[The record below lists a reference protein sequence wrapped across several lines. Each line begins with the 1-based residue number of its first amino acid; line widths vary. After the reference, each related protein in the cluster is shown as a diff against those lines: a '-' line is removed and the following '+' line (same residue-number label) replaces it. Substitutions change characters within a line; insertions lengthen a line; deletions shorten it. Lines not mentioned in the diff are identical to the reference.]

1 MPYTSIHIHIV
12 FSTNHRESSIHESF
26 EGRLHAY
33 LGGIIRNLGAVPLE
47 INGIEDHV
55 HILTGAP
62 PRVSVSE
69 LIGKTKSNSS
79 RWINEER
86 LTPRKFRWQTEYG
99 AFSVSRSNVDA
110 VREYIRGQ
118 KEHHRRITF
127 REELMTLLRRHEV
140 EFDPRFV

>member
-1 MPYTSIHIHIV
+1 MDGKEP
-12 FSTNHRESSIHESF
+12 
-26 EGRLHAY
+26 GRT
-33 LGGIIRNLGAVPLE
+33 RSRPQRPKGASDGSP
-47 INGIEDHV
+47 GRQP
-55 HILTGAP
+55 GRQP
-62 PRVSVSE
+62 
-69 LIGKTKSNSS
+69 GKTKSNSS